1 MLGREVEALLRRNT
15 IEHLSSDQEVD
26 IGDPTVLR
34 EFVVN
39 NRGKAIEWI
48 INCSG
53 YTAVDRA
60 EDEPQQAF
68 RINAEG
74 VRNIAETAKAL
85 EAALIHISTDYVFA
99 GDKKSEYLEED
110 PTCPIGVYA
119 QSKLLGEQ
127 HVQETLTRFYILRT
141 AWLYGTSGTN
151 FLRTML
157 RLFQEQDTV
166 RVVSDQFG
174 SPTYARDLANL
185 ILHIIRNN
193 RGSYGVY
200 HYTNAGNTSWYEF
213 AREIYRQAMHTGLVN
228 RDVDI
233 VPIATDDYPTRARR
247 PPYSCLSKE
256 KIRSTFGFTIRSWQ
270 EALRECMEEL
280 KNKP

>member
-1 MLGREVEALLRRNT
+1 MLGREVEALLRSNT
-15 IEHLSSDQEVD
+15 IEHLCSDQEVD
-26 IGDPTVLR
+26 IGDPAALR
-34 EFVVN
+34 DFAAN
-39 NRGKAIEWI
+39 NRVKALDWI
-48 INCSG
+48 VNCSG

-74 VRNIAETAKAL
+74 VRNVSETAKTL
-85 EAALIHISTDYVFA
+85 EAALIHISTDYVFS
-99 GDKKSEYLEED
+99 GDKNSEYLEED

-119 QSKLLGEQ
+119 RSKLQGEQ

-157 RLFQEQDTV
+157 RLFQERNTV

-193 RGSYGVY
+193 GDSYGVY

-213 AREIYRQAMHTGLVN
+213 AREIYRQAKRAGLVN

-233 VPIATDDYPTRARR
+233 VPIATKDYPTRARR

-256 KIRSTFGFTIRSWQ
+256 KIRDTFGVTIRSWQ
-270 EALRECMEEL
+270 EALRECIEEL
-280 KNKP
+280 KKDS